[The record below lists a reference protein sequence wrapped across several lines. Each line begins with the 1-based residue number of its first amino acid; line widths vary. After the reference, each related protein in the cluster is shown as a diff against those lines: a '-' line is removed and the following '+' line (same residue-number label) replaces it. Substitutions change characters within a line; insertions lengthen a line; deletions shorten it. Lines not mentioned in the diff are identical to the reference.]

1 MSPLKIAFFTTFYP
15 PFHFGGD
22 AIGVERLVMAL
33 ARRGCDITVVH
44 DIDAFRTLKGPA
56 PKTIPPATK
65 NVRVFGLES
74 RMPLVANLL
83 THQLGRP
90 VTHGAAIDRILEDGA
105 FDVIWHNNLS
115 LVGGPG
121 LLKKGD
127 ALKIYE
133 AHEHWLVCPTHV
145 LWRYGQERCDEKKC
159 VSCSISYGRP
169 PQWWRLG
176 GQFDR
181 ALEAVDLFIAK
192 SEFSRKK
199 HSEFG
204 FKREMAVVPY
214 FLPDAP
220 PNEAATAR
228 PQERPYF
235 LFVGRLEKIKGLQH
249 VIPVLREYEKADLVV
264 VGAGEYEAALKSL
277 AAENPRVK
285 FLGRKAPEEIAQY
298 YEHAEALIVPSLC
311 YETFGIIII
320 EAFRAGAPVIAR
332 RLGPFPEIVEA
343 CNGGLMFET
352 QDELVAA
359 LDAIVASPDRRRAL
373 ASRARQG
380 FDRYWSE
387 GVVIDRYFSE
397 LRAAAELR
405 GDRALLKKLEAH

>member
-1 MSPLKIAFFTTFYP
+1 MRPLKIAFFTTFYP
-15 PFHFGGD
+15 PYHFGGD
-22 AIGVERLVMAL
+22 AIGVERLVKAL

-44 DIDAFRTLKGPA
+44 DIDAFRTLRGPA
-56 PKTIPPATK
+56 PKTMPRETA
-65 NVRVFGLES
+65 NVRVIGLES
-74 RMPLVANLL
+74 RVPVVSNLL
-83 THQLGRP
+83 THQLGQP
-90 VTHGAAIDRILEDGA
+90 IAHGGQIDEILAEGA
-105 FDVIWHNNLS
+105 FDVIWHNNVS

-127 ALKIYE
+127 ALKVYE

-159 VSCSISYGRP
+159 LSCSISYGRP
-169 PQWWRLG
+169 PQLWRLG

-181 ALEAVDLFIAK
+181 ALDAVDLFIAK
-192 SEFSRKK
+192 SDFSRKK
-199 HSEFG
+199 HAEFG
-204 FKREMAVVPY
+204 FKREMTVVPY

-220 PNEAATAR
+220 PTEEKTAR

-235 LFVGRLEKIKGLQH
+235 LFVGRLEKIKGLQD
-249 VIPVLREYEKADLVV
+249 VIPVFQSYQKADLVV
-264 VGAGEYEAALKSL
+264 VGAGEYETALKSL

-298 YEHAEALIVPSLC
+298 YEHAEALVVPSLC

-332 RLGPFPEIVEA
+332 RLGPFPEIIDA
-343 CNGGLMFET
+343 CDGGLMFET

-359 LDAIVASPDRRRAL
+359 LDAVVAAPEHRRAL
-373 ASRARQG
+373 AIKARQG
-380 FDRYWSE
+380 FDQRWSE
-387 GVVIDRYFSE
+387 SVVVDRYFSE
-397 LRAAAELR
+397 LRRAAEQR
-405 GDRALLKKLEAH
+405 GDRSLSKKLEAY

>member
-44 DIDAFRTLKGPA
+44 DIDAFRTLKGPE
-56 PKTIPPATK
+56 PKTRPPTTM

-169 PQWWRLG
+169 PQLWRLG

-204 FKREMAVVPY
+204 FAREMAVVPY

-220 PNEAATAR
+220 SNEAATAR

-235 LFVGRLEKIKGLQH
+235 LFVGRLEKIKGLQD
-249 VIPVLREYEKADLVV
+249 VIPVFQEYEKADLVV

-298 YEHAEALIVPSLC
+298 YEHSEALIVPSLC

-343 CNGGLMFET
+343 CDGGLMFET

-373 ASRARQG
+373 ASKARQG

-405 GDRALLKKLEAH
+405 GDGALLKKLEAH